1 MKNSVLLIFLGLL
14 GFAIAG
20 CNQEDPED
28 EECPIATMRTNR
40 IEQDTL
46 CQGTWSWT
54 HSLKWHDDFQG
65 GWVLTDTI
73 YPGEDLVG
81 FETVNDATVMI
92 SDNEIYVV
100 KNSVCSGGC
109 YKYWSSQ
116 YQYHSTGPSDTVVY
130 CLFEAWELASYLGM
144 SVYVSD
150 SLPKLIIKR
159 KLARSCSMFLT
170 KRDKASVIETD
181 M

>member
-73 YPGEDLVG
+73 YPGED
-81 FETVNDATVMI
+81 FERK
-92 SDNEIYVV
+92 S
-100 KNSVCSGGC
+100 
-109 YKYWSSQ
+109 
-116 YQYHSTGPSDTVVY
+116 P
-130 CLFEAWELASYLGM
+130 YLGFAL
-144 SVYVSD
+144 V
-150 SLPKLIIKR
+150 LK
-159 KLARSCSMFLT
+159 FLN
-170 KRDKASVIETD
+170 SF
-181 M
+181 